1 VLSPSWSND
10 HFCRAEAPIY
20 KSAQLTPS
28 ALPVDFKTTKESFK
42 KRARAKY
49 FTNGVVNRL
58 RLLKDSP
65 LHQSYLNTYF
75 CSSTLTQEG
84 NKLSSKYCNNRWCT
98 VCNRMR
104 TAKLIRGYEDP
115 LKALKDPWFLTL
127 TIPNVHEAPLKL
139 AIATMVSNFQG
150 IVKHVRKYKKLDVK
164 LIRKLESTVNIG
176 NYDQVA
182 RLKEDLCGDDRNSA
196 HIIEDSALAP
206 YHPHFHVL
214 VDGYQ
219 VANQI
224 LQEWMKRYPD
234 ASRKGQDLRPADAG
248 SIKELFKYFTKMVTK
263 NKKTGKTSLY
273 PAKAMD
279 VIFQAM
285 VGRRVFQPVGIR
297 KVAEDIEDLQS
308 VIIED
313 IAADHK
319 QWSWSVTDIADKK
332 VLADWIDMNT
342 GEALTG
348 YEPSEALQD
357 LLRNTADT
365 GPPGPILLNLKE
377 VLRLFDLEKTQTDIN
392 KT

>member
-1 VLSPSWSND
+1 MLSPSWSND